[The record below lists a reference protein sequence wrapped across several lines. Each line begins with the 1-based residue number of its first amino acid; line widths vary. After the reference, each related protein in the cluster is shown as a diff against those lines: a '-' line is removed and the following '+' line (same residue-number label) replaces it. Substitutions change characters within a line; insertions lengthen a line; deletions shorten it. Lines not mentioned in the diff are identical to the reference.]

1 VKLSILAAA
10 LTVALAT
17 PSFAQTQQPPAKP
30 TTPLGQPPAKP
41 TTPLGQPPATTPPA
55 GQQPAAPKPAAPTPP
70 VPFPQDAKYAV
81 VDVQAI
87 AQNSTAGKDA
97 SKKLNDLQA
106 KKMGEIQDKNKQLQA
121 LQAKQQASGVLSET
135 AKASLDK
142 EIDRLQRDIQFSQSN
157 AQAEMTDLN
166 NELQA
171 EFTKKVAPI
180 IEEIAKEKGLYL
192 VFTADS
198 GFAYVHPGLN
208 ISDEVIK
215 RLDSKKDD
223 TKKD

>member
-1 VKLSILAAA
+1 LSIVAVA
-10 LTVALAT
+10 LTVALAA
-17 PSFAQTQQPPAKP
+17 PGIAQTQTQTPPKP
-30 TTPLGQPPAKP
+30 QTT
-41 TTPLGQPPATTPPA
+41 TQPPATPPA
-55 GQQPAAPKPAAPTPP
+55 AQPAAPKPPQPP
-70 VPFPQDAKYAV
+70 VPFPQDAKYAI

-97 SKKLNDLQA
+97 SKKLNDLQT

-121 LQAKQQASGVLSET
+121 LTSKRDSSVGVMSESARAT
-135 AKASLDK
+135 LDK
-142 EIDRLQRDIQFSQSN
+142 DIDKLQRDIQYSQTN
-157 AQAEMTDLN
+157 AQAEMQDLN

-171 EFTKKVAPI
+171 EFTKRVAPI

-215 RLDSKKDD
+215 RLDSAPNATPKKH
-223 TKKD
+223 

>member
-1 VKLSILAAA
+1 MRVLKLSIIAVA

-17 PSFAQTQQPPAKP
+17 PGLAQTQ
-30 TTPLGQPPAKP
+30 
-41 TTPLGQPPATTPPA
+41 TTPPKPQTPT
-55 GQQPAAPKPAAPTPP
+55 QQTPPAPKPAVPNPAAQPEAPKPP
-70 VPFPQDAKYAV
+70 QPPAPFPQDAKYAV

-87 AQNSTAGKDA
+87 AQGSAAGKAA
-97 SKKLNDLQA
+97 SAKLNDLQT
-106 KKMGEIQDKNKQLQA
+106 KKMSELQDKNKQLQA
-121 LQAKQQASGVLSET
+121 LQTKKDQGGTLLNESARAQ
-135 AKASLDK
+135 LDK
-142 EIDRLQRDIQFSQSN
+142 DIDKLQRDIQFTQSN
-157 AQAEMTDLN
+157 AQAEMQDLN

-171 EFTKKVAPI
+171 EFTKKVGPI

-215 RLDSKKDD
+215 RLDAKKN
-223 TKKD
+223 